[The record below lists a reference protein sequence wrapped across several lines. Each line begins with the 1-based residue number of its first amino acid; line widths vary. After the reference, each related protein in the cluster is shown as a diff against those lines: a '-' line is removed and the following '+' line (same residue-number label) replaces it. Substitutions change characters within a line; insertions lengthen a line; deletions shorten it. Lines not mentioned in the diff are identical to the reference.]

1 MPITCVANI
10 GKMTAAERRLL
21 ASFRKLGDAD
31 RETLQKFA
39 DFLAGNTAES
49 EAPKPTEPVAIPR
62 PEKESV
68 IKAVKR
74 LTATYPMIDTKEIF
88 HQTSSLMNQH
98 LLNGK
103 AANEV
108 IDELELLFRQTWEKQ
123 KSGKV

>member
-1 MPITCVANI
+1 
-10 GKMTAAERRLL
+10 MTGAERRLL

-39 DFLAGNTAES
+39 EFLSGNVDQPAK
-49 EAPKPTEPVAIPR
+49 AAPTEPVAIPR
-62 PEKESV
+62 PGKESV

-98 LLNGK
+98 LLSGK

-108 IDELELLFRQTWEKQ
+108 IDELEALFRQTWDKMQ
-123 KSGKV
+123 SGSD